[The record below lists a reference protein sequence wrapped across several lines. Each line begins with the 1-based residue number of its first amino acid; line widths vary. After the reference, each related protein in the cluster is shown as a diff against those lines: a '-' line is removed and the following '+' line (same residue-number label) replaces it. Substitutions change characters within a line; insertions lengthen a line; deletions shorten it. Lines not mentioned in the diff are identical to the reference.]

1 VVANFTP
8 NVYRD
13 YVLRVPFSGT
23 WHEVL
28 NTDSAHYGGSNV
40 GNGGAI
46 STSSDAVPALNLTI
60 PPLAVIFLVP
70 DLQ

>member
-1 VVANFTP
+1 M
-8 NVYRD
+8 
-13 YVLRVPFSGT
+13 PFSGG
-23 WHEVL
+23 WREVL
-28 NTDSAHYGGSNV
+28 NTDSVHYGGSDV

-46 STSSDAVPALNLTI
+46 RTSSGAVPELSLTI